1 MIRVLGSINIDLV
14 ARTRRL
20 PRPGET
26 VAGHAAKSAAG
37 GKGANQALAVHRAGG
52 AVQLIGAVGRED
64 FAEPALAVMKDA
76 GLDLSAVRQTDG
88 AAGSAF
94 ILIGDDGENMITVI
108 AGANGTLSEDDVER
122 SFAGSH
128 PGDVLM
134 LQMEIP
140 AATIS
145 SALAMARSRNVRTI
159 LNIAPATEDIR
170 DLAPMADIVI
180 ANETEFEL
188 MDGTPLPTLE
198 EQIAGLHRLH
208 AVNGQTIILTLG
220 PAGAIAIAGGC
231 IIRAPALPVTPVD
244 TVGAGDTFCGY
255 FAAEMDRH
263 GDIERALR
271 VAAVAGSLACT
282 QPGAQTGIPG
292 LEVVLA
298 ELQRLGN

>member
-1 MIRVLGSINIDLV
+1 MIRVLRSINIDLV

-26 VAGHAAKSAAG
+26 VAGHTAITAAG

-52 AVQLIGAVGRED
+52 VVQLIGAVGRDD
-64 FAEPALAVMKDA
+64 FAEPALAVMKEA

-88 AAGSAF
+88 ATGSAF
-94 ILIGDDGENMITVI
+94 ILIGDDGENMITVV
-108 AGANGTLSEDDVER
+108 AGANGTLCGSDVER
-122 SFAGSH
+122 SFAGSQ
-128 PGDVLM
+128 PGDVLV

-145 SALAMARSRNVRTI
+145 SALTTARSRNIRTT
-159 LNIAPATEDIR
+159 LNIAPATDDIR

-188 MDGTPLPTLE
+188 LAGKPLATLD
-198 EQIAGLHRLH
+198 EQIAALHRLH
-208 AVNGQTIILTLG
+208 TANGQTIVVTLG
-220 PAGAIAIAGGC
+220 PAGAVAIAGGRL
-231 IIRAPALPVTPVD
+231 IQVPALPVTPVD

-255 FAAEMDRH
+255 FAAELDRH
-263 GDIERALR
+263 GDVERALR

-292 LEVVLA
+292 LEAVLA
-298 ELQRLGN
+298 RL